1 MNELNHS
8 FFMNK
13 VNDYLLAASERN
25 LSQAASAM
33 RCPVDMRAVHP
44 DDLKIPQ
51 GDRR

>member
-8 FFMNK
+8 FFLNK
-13 VNDYLLAASERN
+13 VNDFLWQAAQRN
-25 LSQAASAM
+25 RSQAASAM